1 MACHLRSASLPSSP
15 RSNGT
20 NVQEQIQSLK
30 AAISSPSATIET
42 IIDGLSKLGSI
53 YSCIDELV
61 CFPSSQHQRRKAVEE
76 ELERSLV
83 LLNLCNAIQ
92 ESFAELRT
100 SVQEMQLAL
109 KRGDDVAVQ
118 AKAQSFARYV
128 KKAQKQ
134 FKKINNKVALDSD
147 SYRVVKLLSEAREI
161 ALSMLESTLYFLS
174 KEMVMPSA
182 SKWSLVSK
190 AFQKKRVTCE
200 EEQLQVLELEIVDL
214 DSELQS
220 VFRRLIQCRREAKD
234 GKTPLQKLDFS
245 SISSEKRFH
254 NFLSIPS
261 MACHL
266 RSASVPSSPRSNGT
280 NVEEQIQSLKA
291 AVSSSPTAI
300 ETIVDGLSKLGS
312 IYSCINELICF
323 PNSQR
328 QQRKAVEE
336 ELDCSLVLLDLC
348 SAIQE
353 SFAELRTSV
362 QEMQLGLKRGDD
374 VAVQAKAQSFA
385 RSVKKAQ
392 KQLKKINGKVVLDSD
407 SCRVV
412 KLLSEARQIAL
423 SMLESTL
430 YLLSKEIVMSS
441 ASKWGLVSKAFQKK
455 RVVCKEEQLQVLE
468 LEIVDLGSELQSVFR
483 KLIQCRVS
491 LLNTLSL

>member
-1 MACHLRSASLPSSP
+1 
-15 RSNGT
+15 
-20 NVQEQIQSLK
+20 
-30 AAISSPSATIET
+30 
-42 IIDGLSKLGSI
+42 
-53 YSCIDELV
+53 
-61 CFPSSQHQRRKAVEE
+61 
-76 ELERSLV
+76 
-83 LLNLCNAIQ
+83 
-92 ESFAELRT
+92 
-100 SVQEMQLAL
+100 
-109 KRGDDVAVQ
+109 
-118 AKAQSFARYV
+118 
-128 KKAQKQ
+128 
-134 FKKINNKVALDSD
+134 
-147 SYRVVKLLSEAREI
+147 
-161 ALSMLESTLYFLS
+161 
-174 KEMVMPSA
+174 
-182 SKWSLVSK
+182 
-190 AFQKKRVTCE
+190 
-200 EEQLQVLELEIVDL
+200 
-214 DSELQS
+214 
-220 VFRRLIQCRREAKD
+220 
-234 GKTPLQKLDFS
+234 
-245 SISSEKRFH
+245 
-254 NFLSIPS
+254 

-291 AVSSSPTAI
+291 AISSSSATI

-323 PNSQR
+323 PSSQR

-336 ELDCSLVLLDLC
+336 ELECSLVLLDLC

-353 SFAELRTSV
+353 SFLELRTSV

-392 KQLKKINGKVVLDSD
+392 KQLKKINGKVVLDSN

-430 YLLSKEIVMSS
+430 YLLSKEIVMPS

-468 LEIVDLGSELQSVFR
+468 LEIVDLDSELQSVFR
-483 KLIQCRVS
+483 RLIRCRVS

>member
-1 MACHLRSASLPSSP
+1 
-15 RSNGT
+15 
-20 NVQEQIQSLK
+20 
-30 AAISSPSATIET
+30 
-42 IIDGLSKLGSI
+42 
-53 YSCIDELV
+53 
-61 CFPSSQHQRRKAVEE
+61 
-76 ELERSLV
+76 
-83 LLNLCNAIQ
+83 
-92 ESFAELRT
+92 
-100 SVQEMQLAL
+100 
-109 KRGDDVAVQ
+109 
-118 AKAQSFARYV
+118 
-128 KKAQKQ
+128 
-134 FKKINNKVALDSD
+134 
-147 SYRVVKLLSEAREI
+147 
-161 ALSMLESTLYFLS
+161 
-174 KEMVMPSA
+174 
-182 SKWSLVSK
+182 
-190 AFQKKRVTCE
+190 
-200 EEQLQVLELEIVDL
+200 
-214 DSELQS
+214 
-220 VFRRLIQCRREAKD
+220 
-234 GKTPLQKLDFS
+234 
-245 SISSEKRFH
+245 
-254 NFLSIPS
+254 

-291 AVSSSPTAI
+291 AISSSSATI

-323 PNSQR
+323 PSSQR

-336 ELDCSLVLLDLC
+336 ELECSLVLLDLC

-353 SFAELRTSV
+353 SFLELRTSV

-374 VAVQAKAQSFA
+374 VAVQAKVQSFA

-392 KQLKKINGKVVLDSD
+392 KQLKKINGKVVLDSN

-430 YLLSKEIVMSS
+430 YLLSKEIVMPS

-468 LEIVDLGSELQSVFR
+468 LEIVDLDSELQSVFR
-483 KLIQCRVS
+483 RLIRCRVS